1 LEVSRTQVF
10 QDPEQG
16 WALVEALIRDNLDLG
31 RPDRVSLI
39 FERKVTKATPSEF
52 HTRVL
57 REGIQ
62 PIIRIRY
69 KHSAL
74 KQYLKDG
81 RALRTEMVFNNT
93 LDFGVLRGLK
103 NFARL
108 VEMGYHFNDRLL
120 EQEQISQDC
129 FLSLQEMRELSR
141 STLMEDGQRA
151 SALRFAD
158 PRLMA
163 VLEVLACH
171 AYIPK
176 EIGNRSLRGAVAQR
190 LEGVLDSYSSAQMTY
205 DLRRLR
211 LKGLIERFG
220 NSHRYHLTDLGV
232 RVVTFF
238 TKLYHRLFA
247 PGLAALLP
255 DQAFPSDLADALNRV
270 AEVLQSWS
278 DQAFSLPVL
287 SEF

>member
-1 LEVSRTQVF
+1 M
-10 QDPEQG
+10 
-16 WALVEALIRDNLDLG
+16 VEALIRDNLDLG
-31 RPDRVSLI
+31 RPDRVTLI

-57 REGIQ
+57 REGVQ

-93 LDFGVLRGLK
+93 LDFGILRSLQHFAVLVKLGT
-103 NFARL
+103 
-108 VEMGYHFNDRLL
+108 HFNDRLL

-129 FLSLQEMRELSR
+129 FLSLKEMRKLGQSY
-141 STLMEDGQRA
+141 LMENGQRA

-158 PRLMA
+158 PRIMA

-190 LEGVLDSYSSAQMTY
+190 LEGVLDTYSSSQMTY

-211 LKGLIERFG
+211 LKGLIERIG
-220 NSHRYHLTDLGV
+220 HSHCYHLTDLGIKSGHLLHK
-232 RVVTFF
+232 VV
-238 TKLYHRLFA
+238 
-247 PGLAALLP
+247 
-255 DQAFPSDLADALNRV
+255 PSPIC
-270 AEVLQSWS
+270 SW
-278 DQAFSLPVL
+278 FSCNACCP
-287 SEF
+287 SISF

>member
-1 LEVSRTQVF
+1 M
-10 QDPEQG
+10 
-16 WALVEALIRDNLDLG
+16 
-31 RPDRVSLI
+31 
-39 FERKVTKATPSEF
+39 
-52 HTRVL
+52 L

-129 FLSLQEMRELSR
+129 FLSLHEMRKLGQS
-141 STLMEDGQRA
+141 SLMQDGQRA

-158 PRLMA
+158 PRSMA

-176 EIGNRSLRGAVAQR
+176 EIGNRSLREAVAQR
-190 LEGVLDSYSSAQMTY
+190 LEGVLDGYSSAQMTY

-211 LKGLIERFG
+211 LKGLIERIG
-220 NSHRYHLTDLGV
+220 KSHRYHLTDLGIK
-232 RVVTFF
+232 VVTFF

-255 DQAFPSDLADALNRV
+255 EQAFPSDLAIALNRV
-270 AEVLQSWS
+270 TEVLQSWP
-278 DQAFSLPVL
+278 DQAFALPVL
-287 SEF
+287 SEI

>member
-16 WALVEALIRDNLDLG
+16 WALFEALIRDNLDLG

-62 PIIRIRY
+62 PIIRIHY

-93 LDFGVLRGLK
+93 LDFGILRGVQH
-103 NFARL
+103 FAEL
-108 VEMGYHFNDRLL
+108 VQLGYHFNDRLL

-129 FLSLQEMRELSR
+129 FLSLQEMRKLGQS
-141 STLMEDGQRA
+141 SCLEDGQRA

-158 PRLMA
+158 PRTMA

-176 EIGNRSLRGAVAQR
+176 EIGNSSLRGAVAQR
-190 LEGVLDSYSSAQMTY
+190 LEGVMDTYSSAQMTY

-211 LKGLIERFG
+211 LKGLIERIEK
-220 NSHRYHLTDLGV
+220 SHRYRLTVLGMK
-232 RVVTFF
+232 VVTFF

-255 DQAFPSDLADALNRV
+255 DQPFPSDLSNALNQV

-278 DQAFSLPVL
+278 DHAFALPVL
-287 SEF
+287 SEV